1 MRSICVRLPSGT
13 SSQLP
18 VRVALEDYNR
28 QLSQIILD
36 GRFVA
41 SGRFTSE
48 WQTVT
53 IPFSELRGGGRE
65 LAAAPA
71 TVGNLPAFQNGADLS
86 NLKELVFF
94 LDDAGEV
101 LIDNLRLVR
110 VE

>member
-1 MRSICVRLPSGT
+1 MERIAVTHFSDPGCPWAYSGLPTISALKWRYGE
-13 SSQLP
+13 QL
-18 VRVALEDYNR
+18 
-28 QLSQIILD
+28 
-36 GRFVA
+36 
-41 SGRFTSE
+41 E